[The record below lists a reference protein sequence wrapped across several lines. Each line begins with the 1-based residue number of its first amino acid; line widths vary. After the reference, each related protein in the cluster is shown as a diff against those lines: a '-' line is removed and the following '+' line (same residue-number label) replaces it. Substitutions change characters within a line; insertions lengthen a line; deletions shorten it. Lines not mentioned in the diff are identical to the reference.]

1 MTEEELDIFFIETLK
16 KALADMKECRDYVK
30 DLGTP
35 EYKEIC
41 QDYKDDIDLLSSI
54 LKSVQTIDDLAEMDE
69 ESITAV
75 YDFIATYADNFL
87 IHPDSPQKE
96 ADLAEYEKLEELL
109 NLFMDTEDEDFDG
122 DEE

>member
-1 MTEEELDIFFIETLK
+1 MTDEELDIFFIETLK
-16 KALADMKECRDYVK
+16 KALADMKECRNYVK

-35 EYKEIC
+35 EYKDIC
-41 QDYKDDIDLLSSI
+41 QDYADDIDLLSSI
-54 LKSVQTIDDLAEMDE
+54 LKTVQTIDDLAEMDE

-96 ADLAEYEKLEELL
+96 ADLAEYDKLEELL
-109 NLFMDTEDEDFDG
+109 DLFMDTE
-122 DEE
+122 EEEV

>member
-1 MTEEELDIFFIETLK
+1 MTDEELDIFFIETLK

-30 DLGTP
+30 NLGTP

-41 QDYKDDIDLLSSI
+41 QDYADDIDLLSSI
-54 LKSVQTIDDLAEMDE
+54 LKTVQTIDDLAEMDE

-87 IHPDSPQKE
+87 IHQDSPQKE

-109 NLFMDTEDEDFDG
+109 NLFMDTEDDDFEE

>member
-1 MTEEELDIFFIETLK
+1 MTDEELDIFFIETLK

-30 DLGTP
+30 KLGTP

-41 QDYKDDIDLLSSI
+41 QDYADDIDLLSSI
-54 LKSVQTIDDLAEMDE
+54 LKTVQTIDDLAEMDE
-69 ESITAV
+69 DSITAV

-96 ADLAEYEKLEELL
+96 ADLAEYEKLEEPL
-109 NLFMDTEDEDFDG
+109 NLFMDTEDDDFDE